1 MSFEEKNTWVYL
13 ALALII
19 PAVYASVVFGQLG
32 TVSLREIAYAG
43 PLLTAII
50 AAIVLSIIGNIIISI
65 GSPKTA
71 GQKDERDV
79 GIARRSDLAGY
90 YFFSAEVVGVLL
102 LVVNRVDYFWIANAI
117 YAAFVLAAIFSSV
130 VKLASYRRGF

>member
-1 MSFEEKNTWVYL
+1 MSFEEKNTWIYL

-19 PAVYASVVFGQLG
+19 PAVYASVVFGQLD
-32 TVSLREIAYAG
+32 TTPLDEIAYAG

-50 AAIVLSIIGNIIISI
+50 TAIVLSIIGSIVISI

-79 GIARRSDLAGY
+79 GISRRSDLAGY
-90 YFFSAEVVGVLL
+90 YFFSGAVVGVLL
-102 LVVNRVDYFWIANAI
+102 LVVNNVDHFWIANAI
-117 YAAFVLAAIFSSV
+117 YGAFVLAAIFSSV
-130 VKLASYRRGF
+130 VKIAAYRRGY